1 MSEHKKITVTGAAG
15 KVRLPADLLPD
26 DLHLDANSARKLAYK
41 LFQAASQA
49 DPARNDFT
57 ARYHR
62 YHQLNE
68 APCESIE
75 DAIGLLAGGLDSG
88 GSVPHD
94 VTRKDGTVVL
104 DHEETLRRV
113 EARIEAWDAESA
125 D

>member
-1 MSEHKKITVTGAAG
+1 MDERKQITVTGTSG
-15 KVRLPADLLPD
+15 EVRLPADLLPD
-26 DLHLDANSARKLAYK
+26 DLRIDAKSARRLALKL
-41 LFQAASQA
+41 LEAASQA

-57 ARYHR
+57 ARYYRH
-62 YHQLNE
+62 HQLHE
-68 APCESIE
+68 APCESVE

-113 EARIEAWDAESA
+113 EARLDEWDAEA
-125 D
+125 T